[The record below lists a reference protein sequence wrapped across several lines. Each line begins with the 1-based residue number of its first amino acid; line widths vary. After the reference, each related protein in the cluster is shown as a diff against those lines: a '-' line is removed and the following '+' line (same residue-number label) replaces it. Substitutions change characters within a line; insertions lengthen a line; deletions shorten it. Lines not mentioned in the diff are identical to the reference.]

1 MGGLWYSVTRVS
13 TELYL
18 GRAESKKIADRNEK
32 YMRGACRETIIP
44 TITAVGSLSTGGVAG
59 AVAGFAAGKEF
70 AKVIYP
76 PNKD

>member
-1 MGGLWYSVTRVS
+1 MGGLWYGITRVS
-13 TELYL
+13 TELFV
-18 GRAESKKIADRNEK
+18 GKTESKKIAERNEK

-44 TITAVGSLSTGGVAG
+44 TITAAGALSTGGVPG